1 MNESIPN
8 QSEGEGFIGEVRKQ
22 EIALA
27 HELAESGEIFPF
39 PGIDPDAYAKLKA
52 DEEEFASYDIPIE
65 IAPIDEIIRRLTNE
79 GMKIVLGPN
88 PETGNI
94 YILPKDSHNTGRDST
109 LPKSLRIIEGMDAR
123 LKALILLDRSRE
135 A

>member
-1 MNESIPN
+1 MSENPPN
-8 QSEGEGFIGEVRKQ
+8 KSEGEGFIGELRKQ

-39 PGIDPDAYAKLKA
+39 PGIDPDAYGKLKA
-52 DEEEFASYDIPIE
+52 DEEEFAAYDIPIE
-65 IAPIDEIIRRLTNE
+65 IAPIDEIVRRCTVE

-94 YILPKDSHNTGRDST
+94 YILPKDSHNTGRDSI
-109 LPKSLRIIEGMDAR
+109 LPKSLRIVEGMDAR
-123 LKALILLDRSRE
+123 LQRLILLDRS
-135 A
+135 